1 MSPLERKLY
10 ACQLRRRVRN
20 RPASVQLKAL
30 ANDAGISRS
39 WLITFCNAAY
49 QNPHLRLLKRLDST
63 LTRMCESVQ

>member
-10 ACQLRRRVRN
+10 ACNLRRRVRN
-20 RPASVQLKAL
+20 RPASIQLKDL

-39 WLITFCNAAY
+39 WLSTFCNATY
-49 QNPHLRLLKRLDST
+49 RNQHLRLLKRLDTT